1 MHSQIRRRSRCAR
14 LDLPTVRVSLQYAE
28 IVVVPGEEDQR
39 AERSDLGERPA
50 VHTSGVCKEEALGTQ
65 AVASPI
71 GQEREACRLGALAVL
86 SNGSSWRALAQELGV
101 EEVKIEITTHVTG
114 TEMRGVGMGP

>member
-71 GQEREACRLGALAVL
+71 GQEREACRCMGLPRVPLVCKLGAL
-86 SNGSSWRALAQELGV
+86 WRGKQA
-101 EEVKIEITTHVTG
+101 
-114 TEMRGVGMGP
+114 